1 MISLTNDDIRERTR
15 DIVSREYDAVYG
27 IPKGGMIVTALY
39 IGSSYCR
46 VILTLEKLKKAL
58 DEGRKVLIVDDIKDS
73 GYTEKKLKEFLAPHN
88 PDFFFVVDKEKE
100 GITDWV
106 QFPWNDWDAFR
117 DDKDKELRALQRKDE
132 KTSKEWAQYYEAQCT
147 GKAERLKHLIEL
159 ATKYEGKANMH
170 TQPFGSRAVSLTTLA
185 YENTGGYGR
194 CVAYYMEKLGKI
206 KPLRKV
212 KESQPTLKL

>member
-1 MISLTNDDIRERTR
+1 MLNLTHDDIRNRTR
-15 DIVSREYDAVYG
+15 DIISMDYDAVYG
-27 IPKGGMIVTALY
+27 IPKGGTIIASLY
-39 IGSSYCR
+39 IGGSHCR
-46 VILTLEKLKKAL
+46 VILTLEKLKQAL

-132 KTSKEWAQYYEAQCT
+132 KTSKEWAEYYEAQCFNKRERLMHLVKLAEEYT
-147 GKAERLKHLIEL
+147 GK
-159 ATKYEGKANMH
+159 KANDT
-170 TQPFGSRAVSLTTLA
+170 TQPFPSRNVTLA
-185 YENTGGYGR
+185 TLAFEKSGGYGR
-194 CVAYYMEKLGKI
+194 TVAYYMEKLGKI
-206 KPLRKV
+206 KPIK
-212 KESQPTLKL
+212 KPKKSQPSLL